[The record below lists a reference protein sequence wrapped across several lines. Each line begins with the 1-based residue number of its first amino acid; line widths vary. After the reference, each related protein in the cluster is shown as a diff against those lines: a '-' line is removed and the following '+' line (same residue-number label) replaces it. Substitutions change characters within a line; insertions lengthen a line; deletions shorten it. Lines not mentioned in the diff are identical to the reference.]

1 MGVRQTELH
10 KSPRHLPNA
19 QLSVFPNSG
28 HGAIFEYHEEFLAQP
43 LPLRLTVTFGRQEVI
58 ACRCWRGPNDFVVPI
73 QHRWFSL

>member
-43 LPLRLTVTFGRQEVI
+43 RRFLSG
-58 ACRCWRGPNDFVVPI
+58 
-73 QHRWFSL
+73 